1 MNTVKGELVTFEGL
15 KDLKTLLSVD
25 GPCLTVY
32 MPLSTASTEGR
43 NPNGKQ
49 NELHWKEI
57 LRTLNEKAAQFGSA
71 GRELLESVS
80 NWDAVAPEPVENGH
94 APGRSIAVFRS
105 PDLFQVALLD
115 GEVTDRA
122 VLGPHFN
129 IRPLLAEVV
138 RSRSFYLLALSR
150 KNTRLLHCTTHTSE
164 EIRLPEEIKTDY
176 NEWMNRAKP
185 DHNDVYNAM
194 TAPAQGSAGPS
205 ALAPKGADEEAKDEY
220 FSHFFRQL
228 DRGVSEVLKGK
239 TEPLV
244 LCAVEYQI
252 PLYREVNSYPHLA
265 PEEVRGAPNS
275 LKSGEMH
282 ARALEALERAYAIRV
297 DEALAEWNHRVG
309 AGASSRLKDVVTAAH
324 DGRVLTLLVSDR
336 QEQTGRFDEA
346 TNSVKGRETGSTD
359 DEDLVN
365 DAAIQTILHAGN
377 VLVAP
382 HNKMPNG
389 SALAATFR
397 Y

>member
-1 MNTVKGELVTFEGL
+1 MNTVKGELVTFEDL

-32 MPLSTASTEGR
+32 MPLSRASTEGR

-49 NELHWKEI
+49 NELHWKEC
-57 LRTLNEKAAQFGSA
+57 LRTLNGRAAQFGAA
-71 GRELLESVS
+71 GRELLESIS
-80 NWDAVAPEPVENGH
+80 NWDTVAPESVENGN
-94 APGRSIAVFRS
+94 APGRSLAVFRS

-122 VLGPHFN
+122 VLGPHFY

-138 RSRSFYLLALSR
+138 RSRSFYLLALSQ
-150 KNTRLLHCTTHTSE
+150 KNTRLLRCTTHSSE
-164 EIRLPEEIKTDY
+164 EIPLPAETKTDY

-194 TAPAQGSAGPS
+194 AAGAQGSAGPS

-220 FSHFFRQL
+220 LSHFFKQL
-228 DRGVSEVLKGK
+228 DRGVNEVLKGK

-252 PLYREVNSYPHLA
+252 PLYREVNNYPHLA
-265 PEEVRGAPNS
+265 SEDVRGAPNG

-282 ARALEALERAYAIRV
+282 ARALEALERAYATRV
-297 DEALAEWNHRVG
+297 DDALAEWNHRVG

-346 TNSVKGRETGSTD
+346 TNSVKGRGTGSTE
-359 DEDLVN
+359 DEDLLN
-365 DAAIQTILHAGN
+365 DAAVQTILHAGN

-389 SALAATFR
+389 SPLAATFR